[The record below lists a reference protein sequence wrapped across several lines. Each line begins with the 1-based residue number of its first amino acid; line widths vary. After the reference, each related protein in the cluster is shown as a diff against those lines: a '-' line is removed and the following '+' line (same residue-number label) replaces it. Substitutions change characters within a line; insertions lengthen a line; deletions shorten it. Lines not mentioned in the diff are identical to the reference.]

1 MMREDLKVLIQAYV
15 ELNKLHATPGE
26 RCHMLAMSIKFI
38 QAEIKQLLKRE
49 ATNVPSTRY

>member
-1 MMREDLKVLIQAYV
+1 MREDLKVLIQAYV
-15 ELNKLHATPGE
+15 ELNKLHTTPGE